1 MVSCNIWLRVSLC
14 LLLLLLLILQALLF
28 FLAKTLGFRLSR
40 VACLH
45 LPLTDTWDKT
55 CKKEHDSS
63 FHAANAAPQFALNG
77 IRSITTCLSSRG
89 VLTSS
94 TLCGLIRW
102 PP

>member
-1 MVSCNIWLRVSLC
+1 
-14 LLLLLLLILQALLF
+14 LLLLLLLLLFLQALLF
-28 FLAKTLGFRLSR
+28 FLAKALCFRLSR

-45 LPLTDTWDKT
+45 LSLADTRDKT

-89 VLTSS
+89 ILTSS
-94 TLCGLIRW
+94 ALIRW